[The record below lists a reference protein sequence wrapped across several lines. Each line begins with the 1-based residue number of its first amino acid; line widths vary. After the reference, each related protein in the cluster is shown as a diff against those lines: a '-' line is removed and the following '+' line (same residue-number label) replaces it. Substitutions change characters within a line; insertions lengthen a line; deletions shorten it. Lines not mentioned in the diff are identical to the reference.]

1 MPNDDLKNL
10 PPEER
15 LKKLKELEKQKK
27 KEIEDAQKLIKDSE
41 VEITERHKF
50 KEKVPIG
57 AVAADDLE
65 ILSDAEKEIVAAHR
79 GIKKKAKAEEDVS
92 KKRIL
97 ASVEEEEEVAE
108 KRSRKEAQQKEES
121 LEAMARGAPELPEAL
136 RNSEY
141 AAHLSQK
148 PMQNLYQ
155 EITKINREV
164 EDKGYINREEERRVQ
179 YLASA
184 VERKLEDVQAG
195 RYSFTEDVGRA
206 ASLTQQIGDKLR
218 GMYHSEQKDGK
229 NELYKY

>member
-1 MPNDDLKNL
+1 MPEPDLKSL

-15 LKKLKELEKQKK
+15 LKKLKEIEKQKK

-50 KEKVPIG
+50 KEKVPIA
-57 AVAADDLE
+57 AVAADDLD

-79 GIKKKAKAEEDVS
+79 GIKKKAKIEGEAS
-92 KKRIL
+92 KKRIS
-97 ASVEEEEEVAE
+97 AIVEEEEEVAE
-108 KRSRKEAQQKEES
+108 RRSRREAQKKEES
-121 LEAMARGAPELPEAL
+121 LEAMTKGAPELPEAL

-141 AAHLSQK
+141 TAHLSQK
-148 PMQNLYQ
+148 PMQNLYE

-206 ASLTQQIGDKLR
+206 ASLTQQIGEKLR

>member
-1 MPNDDLKNL
+1 MPNDDLKDL

-50 KEKVPIG
+50 KDKVPIG

-79 GIKKKAKAEEDVS
+79 GIKKKAKVEEETK
-92 KKRIL
+92 KKRIS
-97 ASVEEEEEVAE
+97 AIVEEEEEAAE
-108 KRSRKEAQQKEES
+108 KRSRQEKEGS

-148 PMQNLYQ
+148 PMQNLYN
-155 EITKINREV
+155 EITKINHAV
-164 EDKGYINREEERRVQ
+164 EDKGYISREEERRVQ

-206 ASLTQQIGDKLR
+206 ASLTQQIGEKLR